1 MTLDELLLE
10 WSYRSEKG
18 YPSLDNPSD
27 VSVLKTLLEQLDL
40 PANVIIKRVIS
51 ETNLQSKDF
60 ENSTK
65 NKDIKYRGGDR
76 AHLFVDKIN
85 NKEEFELE
93 DGSKVI
99 IDPDASI
106 EAIELLLQREYG
118 RNMIFYDME
127 GNKLSLSKFTK
138 TSEFGGGAGAGGG
151 SVDTRIMESA
161 HCYACAIAYYIK
173 QGPINEDDLL
183 GATSSEQFTQAQQH
197 VDVDAELDEIEDFFD
212 RKPQW
217 YSSIVKATN
226 KIYELFPNKEY
237 KFHRNSEQVEIL
249 YNAWKQSLERDEKSI
264 EYSKM
269 KDDKWNPADIWLFS
283 PNALATEWS
292 GNLEVLNGQIAD
304 LYEDG
309 ELIGVSLKMIKK
321 KDDPET
327 KTFNDPDIEKENYE
341 YEGYNSSPNS
351 ANSEIKFKG
360 GVAVARM
367 FSKTRSFNIEIKG
380 RGAAAGKG
388 GHEAIDTILTRN
400 GLGALPDNKE
410 VEEAFTGEVS
420 EESPLKKYY
429 DKLYYLYDRFVEN
442 IAIDKFAEKFQHET
456 PAWRVGKFYSL
467 TLIEILEENKPNPTN
482 EIVNDIMRYAY
493 SSTKD
498 SSKFIKI
505 YELLK

>member
-27 VSVLKTLLEQLDL
+27 VSVLKQILEQLDL
-40 PANVIIKRVIS
+40 PASVIIKRIVK
-51 ETNLQSKDF
+51 ETPLQSKDF
-60 ENSTK
+60 ESST
-65 NKDIKYRGGDR
+65 NNQDTKYRGGGR

-85 NKEEFELE
+85 NKEEFELKN
-93 DGSKVI
+93 GSKVI

-106 EAIELLLQREYG
+106 QAIELLLQREYG
-118 RNMIFYDME
+118 RDMIFYDMD
-127 GNKLSLSKFTK
+127 GNKLPLSQFEK
-138 TSEFGGGAGAGGG
+138 TPEFGGGAGAGGG

-183 GATSSEQFTQAQQH
+183 GATSSEQFAQAKQH
-197 VDVDAELDEIEDFFD
+197 VNVDAELDEIEEFFD

-226 KIYELFPNKEY
+226 KIYELFPNKDY
-237 KFHRNSEQVEIL
+237 TFHRNSEQVEIL
-249 YNAWKQSLERDEKSI
+249 YNAWKHSLERDEESL

-283 PNALATEWS
+283 PKALDLEWS

-309 ELIGVSLKMIKK
+309 DLVGVSLKMIKK
-321 KDDPET
+321 KDDPEI
-327 KTFNDPDIEKENYE
+327 KTFNDPDIEKENYG
-341 YEGYNSSPNS
+341 YESYKSSPGS
-351 ANSEIKFKG
+351 ANSEIKFTG

-367 FSKTRSFNIEIKG
+367 FAKTKSFNVEIKG
-380 RGAAAGKG
+380 KGAASGKAGK
-388 GHEAIDTILTRN
+388 EAIDTILTRN
-400 GLGALPDNKE
+400 GLGALPDNTE
-410 VEEAFTGEVS
+410 VEEAFTGEIS
-420 EESPLKKYY
+420 EDSPLKSYY
-429 DKLYYLYDRFVEN
+429 DKLYYLYDRFIKN
-442 IAIDKFAEKFQHET
+442 IATDKFAEQYQHET

-467 TLIEILEENKPNPTN
+467 TLIEILEDNKPDPTN
-482 EIVNDIMRYAY
+482 EIINDIIRYAY

-505 YELLK
+505 YELSK

>member
-18 YPSLDNPSD
+18 YPSLGNPSD
-27 VSVLKTLLEQLDL
+27 VSLLKSILEQLDL
-40 PANVIIKRVIS
+40 PASLIIKRLVS

-60 ENSTK
+60 ESSTK
-65 NKDIKYRGGDR
+65 NQDTKYRGSDR

-85 NKEEFELE
+85 NQEEFELD

-106 EAIELLLQREYG
+106 EAMELLLQREYG

-127 GNKLSLSKFTK
+127 GNKLPLSKFEK
-138 TSEFGGGAGAGGG
+138 TSEFGGGAGVGGG

-183 GATSSEQFTQAQQH
+183 GATNSEQFAQAQQY
-197 VDVDAELDEIEDFFD
+197 VDVDAKLDEIEEFFD

-217 YSSIVKATN
+217 YASIVKAIN
-226 KIYELFPNKEY
+226 KIYELFPNKDY
-237 KFHRNSEQVEIL
+237 TFHRNSKQVEML
-249 YNAWKQSLERDEKSI
+249 YNAWKSSLERDEKSI

-283 PNALATEWS
+283 PNASNNDWS

-309 ELIGVSLKMIKK
+309 DLIGVSLKMIKK
-321 KDDPET
+321 KDNPEV
-327 KTFNDPDIEKENYE
+327 KTFNDPNIEKENYE
-341 YEGYNSSPNS
+341 YEGHKSSPGS
-351 ANSEIKFKG
+351 ANSEIKFTG
-360 GVAVARM
+360 GIAIARM
-367 FSKTRSFNIEIKG
+367 FSKTKSFNIEIKG
-380 RGAAAGKG
+380 KGAAGGKAGM
-388 GHEAIDTILTRN
+388 EAINTILTRN
-400 GLGALPDNKE
+400 GLEILPDNKE
-410 VEEAFTGEVS
+410 VEEALTGEVS
-420 EESPLKKYY
+420 EDSPLKPYY
-429 DKLYYLYDRFVEN
+429 DKLYYLYDRFIKN
-442 IAIDKFAEKFQHET
+442 ISMDKFAEQYQHET

-467 TLIEILEENKPNPTN
+467 TLIEILEDNKPNPSN

-498 SSKFIKI
+498 SSKFLKI
-505 YELLK
+505 YELSK

>member
-27 VSVLKTLLEQLDL
+27 VSVLKQILEQLDL
-40 PANVIIKRVIS
+40 PANVILKRIVK
-51 ETNLQSKDF
+51 ETSLQSKDF

-65 NKDIKYRGGDR
+65 NQDTKYRGGDR

-85 NKEEFELE
+85 NQEEFELE

-106 EAIELLLQREYG
+106 NAIELLLQREYG
-118 RNMIFYDME
+118 RNMVFYDME
-127 GNKLSLSKFTK
+127 GNKLSLSKFSK
-138 TSEFGGGAGAGGG
+138 TAEFGGGAGAGGG

-173 QGPINEDDLL
+173 EGPINEDDLL
-183 GATSSEQFTQAQQH
+183 GATSSEQFAQAKQF
-197 VDVDAELDEIEDFFD
+197 VDVDAELDEIEEFFD

-226 KIYELFPNKEY
+226 KIYSLFPNKEY
-237 KFHRNSEQVEIL
+237 TFHRDSDQVKLL
-249 YNAWKQSLERDEKSI
+249 YSAWQNSLEKDEKSI
-264 EYSKM
+264 EYSGM

-283 PNALATEWS
+283 PKAIDTDWS

-304 LYEDG
+304 FYEDG
-309 ELIGVSLKMIKK
+309 DLIGVSLKMIKK
-321 KDDPET
+321 KDDPEI
-327 KTFNDPDIEKENYE
+327 KTFNDPDVEKENYE
-341 YEGYNSSPNS
+341 YKGYKSSPGS
-351 ANSEIKFKG
+351 ANSEIEFTG

-367 FSKTRSFNIEIKG
+367 FSKTKSFNVEIKG
-380 RGAAAGKG
+380 KGAASGKAGM
-388 GHEAIDTILTRN
+388 EAINTILTRN
-400 GLGALPDNKE
+400 GLGSLPDNKE
-410 VEEAFTGEVS
+410 VEEALTGEVG
-420 EESPLKKYY
+420 EDSPLKVYY
-429 DKLYYLYDRFVEN
+429 DKLYYLYDRFINN
-442 IAIDKFAEKFQHET
+442 IATDKFFELYNNET

-467 TLIEILEENKPNPTN
+467 TLIEILEDNKPNPSN